1 MDNEVKIWVP
11 TSEDKVAKSKI
22 EETVIDNADP
32 SKRES
37 SSSALMGGQ
46 MLWQIV
52 RHMQRSE
59 RRRRRLRVSFDFL
72 KSNLNGREK

>member
-1 MDNEVKIWVP
+1 M
-11 TSEDKVAKSKI
+11 
-22 EETVIDNADP
+22 IDNADP

-72 KSNLNGREK
+72 KSNQNGREK